1 MARSRLVS
9 IILLGLNLPI
19 LFVGLIDPLEGGL
32 ALLLAGI
39 VFGIALWV
47 GKTKPPIYLWASYA
61 AALLIGVLTI
71 VAALTIGR
79 QNPNE
84 ALNPTVLIGLW
95 VYRLAVAANLVAA
108 LVFWLGQLEIEIKF
122 PRA

>member
-47 GKTKPPIYLWASYA
+47 GKTKPPVYLWASYA

-95 VYRLAVAANLVAA
+95 GYRLAVAANLVAA
-108 LVFWLGQLEIEIKF
+108 LVFWLGQIRNRNQIS
-122 PRA
+122 

>member
-61 AALLIGVLTI
+61 SALLIGVLTI

-95 VYRLAVAANLVAA
+95 VYRLAVAANLVAT
-108 LVFWLGQLEIEIKF
+108 LVFWLGQIRKRNQIS
-122 PRA
+122 

>member
-1 MARSRLVS
+1 MAKSKLVS

-19 LFVGLIDPLEGGL
+19 LVVGLIDPLEGGL

-47 GKTKPPIYLWASYA
+47 GKTKPPVYLWAGYA

-84 ALNPTVLIGLW
+84 PMNPMVLIGLW
-95 VYRLAVAANLVAA
+95 VYRLAVAGTLVST
-108 LVFWLGQLEIEIKF
+108 LIFWTGLIRKQ
-122 PRA
+122 RAS